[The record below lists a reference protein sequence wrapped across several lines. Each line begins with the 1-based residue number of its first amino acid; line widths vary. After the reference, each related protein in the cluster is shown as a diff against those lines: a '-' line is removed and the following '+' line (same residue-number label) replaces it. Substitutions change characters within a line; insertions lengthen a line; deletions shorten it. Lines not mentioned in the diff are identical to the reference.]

1 VSAPVSARG
10 LVAVA
15 PLPTRWGMFE
25 CSVFRGVGVE
35 GDEVDREHVVM
46 ARGALRGAERV
57 LVRLHSECLTS
68 EVMGSLKCD
77 CREQLERSLARVAEA
92 DAGAVIYLRQEGR
105 GIGLAA
111 KVRAY
116 ALQAEGLDTV
126 DANRALGLP
135 DDARRYDV
143 AAQVLAHLGVKSV
156 RLMTNNPAKA
166 RALAA
171 LGVRVE
177 EIVPV
182 EIAANPWSAGYLE
195 AKRVRMEHRI
205 APITSSARQSS
216 TR

>member
-1 VSAPVSARG
+1 
-10 LVAVA
+10 
-15 PLPTRWGMFE
+15 M
-25 CSVFRGVGVE
+25 
-35 GDEVDREHVVM
+35 
-46 ARGALRGAERV
+46 
-57 LVRLHSECLTS
+57 
-68 EVMGSLKCD
+68 
-77 CREQLERSLARVAEA
+77 VAEA

-177 EIVPV
+177 EIVPI

-195 AKRVRMEHRI
+195 AKRVRMEHRLG
-205 APITSSARQSS
+205 PQQSSARQSS
-216 TR
+216 PR